1 MLSLQDQT
9 NRMPSIANPPE
20 KWMPQGTQ
28 FTSQLYGILPVNGPD
43 LRYLYIYGTGTPST
57 SQSPLQLHYCAKS
70 LPIVEL
76 EIQRYHSYWHSQFCS
91 GFSFLLDLTH
101 RVWLDLSHCVWLDLA
116 LRFWHDSTHFLWLDL
131 TYFPPDSIWLTF
143 NVFIFDFGHIIWVS
157 FQSSFM

>member
-1 MLSLQDQT
+1 MNIDAFIDNIKVHFGFILCNGSVFPFTQTDEQSIWTDGQMLSLQDQT

-101 RVWLDLSHCVWLDLA
+101 RV
-116 LRFWHDSTHFLWLDL
+116 
-131 TYFPPDSIWLTF
+131 
-143 NVFIFDFGHIIWVS
+143 
-157 FQSSFM
+157 